1 MVGMQIV
8 DNGHGG
14 GIDMLL
20 GHRQFILGAEGL
32 GYLSCRA
39 RRIIGNEEEG
49 NVLRH

>member
-1 MVGMQIV
+1 
-8 DNGHGG
+8 
-14 GIDMLL
+14 MLL
-20 GHRQFILGAEGL
+20 GYRQFILGAESL

>member
-1 MVGMQIV
+1 MVGLQIV

-20 GHRQFILGAEGL
+20 GYRQFILGAEGL
-32 GYLSCRA
+32 SHLSSRA

>member
-8 DNGHGG
+8 NNGHGG

-32 GYLSCRA
+32 SHLSCRA